1 MIHAFEL
8 MTNDLFAVG
17 LFEIQ
22 VEGMVPYLRVARRV
36 RIGIHVGQFVVSAES
51 INFIFANGEALSLC
65 LDLHEPQYQGLV
77 KAASNMQACSQE
89 GGGAL
94 LKRGVG

>member
-8 MTNDLFAVG
+8 MTDDLFAVG

-22 VEGMVPYLRVARRV
+22 VEGMVPYLRVPRRV

-51 INFIFANGEALSLC
+51 INFISANG
-65 LDLHEPQYQGLV
+65 PFW
-77 KAASNMQACSQE
+77 
-89 GGGAL
+89 
-94 LKRGVG
+94 GVNKYFRLG